1 MLKFATSGYEYAIL
15 VYFILKDY
23 KHVETHTLIDINQLN
38 KQLFLYF
45 YSTNFVEAEMIDA

>member
-1 MLKFATSGYEYAIL
+1 MLKFATGGYEYAIL